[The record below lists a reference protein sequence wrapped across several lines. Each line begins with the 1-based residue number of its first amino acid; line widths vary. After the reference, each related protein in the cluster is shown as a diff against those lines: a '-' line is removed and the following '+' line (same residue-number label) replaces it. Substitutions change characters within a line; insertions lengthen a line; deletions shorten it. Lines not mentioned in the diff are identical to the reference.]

1 MVLAHFGAGVAFAAM
16 TDEAFVVPVAEA
28 PPRRR
33 KRTRVRLALRQRGNW
48 LQLVRFGAVGASGY
62 VVNLARVHGGRARRR
77 ASATASRPSMAFVVA
92 LANNFFWNRAW
103 TFRAGD
109 GHAGFQA
116 ARFVVVSL
124 GGVRASTS
132 LLLFA
137 LVEFAGVP
145 KVPAQAI
152 AIVAATPLSFLGNK
166 LWSFRT

>member
-1 MVLAHFGAGVAFAAM
+1 M

-33 KRTRVRLALRQRGNW
+33 KRTRVRTALRHPANW
-48 LQLVRFGAVGASGY
+48 LQLIRFGAVGASGY
-62 VVNLARVHGGRARRR
+62 IVNLAVFSAAVHGAGFSYGA
-77 ASATASRPSMAFVVA
+77 AATMAFVVA
-92 LANNFFWNRAW
+92 LANNFVWNRAW

-124 GGVRASTS
+124 VAFGFS
-132 LLLFA
+132 LVLLFT
-137 LVEFAGVP
+137 LVELAGVQ

-166 LWSFRT
+166 LWSFKT

>member
-1 MVLAHFGAGVAFAAM
+1 M
-16 TDEAFVVPVAEA
+16 TDEAFVVPVAEV

-33 KRTRVRLALRQRGNW
+33 KRKRVRAALRHPANW

-62 VVNLARVHGGRARRR
+62 IVNLAVFTAAVHGAGFGYLMA
-77 ASATASRPSMAFVVA
+77 AVMAFIVA
-92 LANNFFWNRAW
+92 LANNFVWNRAW
-103 TFRAGD
+103 TFKAHD

-124 GGVRASTS
+124 AAFGFN
-132 LLLFA
+132 LLLLLV
-137 LVEFAGVP
+137 LVEAVGME

-152 AIVAATPLSFLGNK
+152 AIVAATPLNFLGNK